1 MGWSTG
7 SDLFAEVAESIER
20 HVHDEQIKIN
30 IYYEII
36 SSFEDYDADTLE
48 ECLGISDAL
57 DSVLKEVY
65 NIDDPDKDE
74 DEDLWDGGGRENF
87 G

>member
-1 MGWSTG
+1 MGWSRG
-7 SDLFAEVAESIER
+7 SDLFAEIVESIER

-30 IYYEII
+30 IYYEMI

-48 ECLGISDAL
+48 ECWGISDAL
-57 DSVLKEVY
+57 DAVLKEVY
-65 NIDDPDKDE
+65 DIDDFDE
-74 DEDLWDGGGRENF
+74 DDEDHWDDGGRENF